1 MPARTVLH
9 VLVFFPRG
17 GSAQVVRYLARHL
30 PGGDGGWRARV
41 VAGSLGGLGEPT
53 HAPSFFGEG
62 VDLVP
67 VPYDDALR
75 APDPMLAR
83 PPLHPSYEERPGA
96 PDRVFASLDAAAYR
110 HHVAAWGEV
119 LGAPGVLEGVEV
131 AHLHH
136 LTPAHEALAHV
147 APGLPVVTHLHGT
160 ELAMLQRVGEGAGWP
175 HAAAWAERMR
185 RWAASSSR
193 AVASSSAAVRL
204 AEELLGMA
212 PGSVGMVPNGVDP
225 AIFDGARAE
234 PGERAAVWRRWL
246 ADDPRGWSPEDPRP
260 GSVRYDGRRL
270 APLLDPGATVV
281 LFVGRFT
288 AVKRASLLVRAH
300 ALARAR
306 LGRPL
311 PLVVWGGSPGEW
323 EGEHPV
329 HAAAASPHGHEVFF
343 TGWRGHHELAR
354 ALACADVLAVPSV
367 AEKFGQVYLEAMA
380 MGVPPIACDA
390 EGPPTFI
397 DARPGSPERA
407 GWLVPPDD
415 EEALADA
422 LVAAAGDPA
431 ERALRGANGRRLVAA
446 RYTWPAIAPRVAA
459 LYDEVA
465 GRR

>member
-1 MPARTVLH
+1 MPARTALH

-30 PGGDGGWRARV
+30 PRGDDGWRARV
-41 VAGSLGGLGEPT
+41 VAGSLGAPGEPT
-53 HAPSFFGEG
+53 HAAGFFGED
-62 VDLVP
+62 VELVA
-67 VPYDDALR
+67 VPYDDAVR
-75 APDPMLAR
+75 APDPVMAS
-83 PPLHPSYEERPGA
+83 PPMHPSYEERPGA
-96 PDRVFASLDAAAYR
+96 PDRVFASLDDAAYG
-110 HHVAAWGEV
+110 HHVAAWRGI
-119 LGAPGVLEGVEV
+119 LGAPGVLDGVEV

-136 LTPAHEALAHV
+136 LTPAHEALV
-147 APGLPVVTHLHGT
+147 RLAPGLPVVTHLHGT
-160 ELAMLQRVGEGAGWP
+160 ELAMLQRIEAGAPWAHGP
-175 HAAAWAERMR
+175 AWAERMR
-185 RWAASSSR
+185 RWAARSSR
-193 AVASSSAAVRL
+193 VVASSTAAVRL

-225 AIFDGARAE
+225 AIFDGARAA

-246 ADDPRGWSPEDPRP
+246 ADDPRGWTPEDRRP
-260 GSVRYDGRRL
+260 GAVRYDEARL
-270 APLLDPGATVV
+270 APLLDPDAVVV

-288 AVKRASLLVRAH
+288 AVKRAPLLVRAH
-300 ALARAR
+300 ARARAC

-311 PLVVWGGSPGEW
+311 PLVLWGGSPGEW
-323 EGEHPV
+323 EGEHPA
-329 HAAAASPHGHEVFF
+329 HAAAASPAGHEVFF

-397 DARPGSPERA
+397 EGRADAPARA
-407 GWLVPPDD
+407 GWLVAPDD
-415 EEALADA
+415 EEALAAA

-459 LYDEVA
+459 IYDEVA
-465 GRR
+465 GPV